1 MNKSST
7 NICDSVEQLV
17 HQLATTLQL
26 HHLILTTAESC
37 TGGMIAAACTDLAGS
52 SAWFDRGFIT
62 YSNDAKTQML
72 GVSSS
77 MIRRHGAVSEETAA
91 AMASGAIASIH
102 AAMAGR
108 PYPAPLVGHVSV
120 AVTGVAGPGGGSDL
134 KPVGTVCFGF
144 SVAGVVTTSTQH
156 FAGDRAAVRQQTV
169 AFALLQLLGLLS

>member
-1 MNKSST
+1 
-7 NICDSVEQLV
+7 
-17 HQLATTLQL
+17 
-26 HHLILTTAESC
+26 
-37 TGGMIAAACTDLAGS
+37 MIAAACTDLAGS
-52 SAWFDRGFIT
+52 SSWFDRGFIT

-91 AMASGAIASIH
+91 AMASGAVACIH
-102 AAMAGR
+102 AAMAGK
-108 PYPAPLVGHVSV
+108 PYPAPLTGHVAV

-144 SVAGVVTTSTQH
+144 SIAGVVTTSTQH

-169 AFALLQLLGLLS
+169 VFALSELLRLLA

>member
-1 MNKSST
+1 MTTAKL
-7 NICDSVEQLV
+7 VEQL
-17 HQLATTLQL
+17 AAKLQSRGL
-26 HHLILTTAESC
+26 LLTTAESC

-77 MIRRHGAVSEETAA
+77 MIRRHGAVSQEVAG
-91 AMASGAIASIH
+91 AMAGGAVRTIAE
-102 AAMAGR
+102 AMAGR
-108 PYPAPLVGHVSV
+108 PYPAGLAAHVAL

-144 SVAGVVTTSTQH
+144 SIGGKVETRAQH
-156 FAGDRAAVRQQTV
+156 FMGDRTAVRAQTTV
-169 AFALLQLLGLLS
+169 FALSELLRLLD

>member
-1 MNKSST
+1 MNT
-7 NICDSVEQLV
+7 DQLIP
-17 HQLATTLQL
+17 HLATALQSRNL
-26 HHLILTTAESC
+26 LLTTAESC
-37 TGGMIAAACTDLAGS
+37 TGGMISAACTDLTGS

-102 AAMAGR
+102 AAMAGK
-108 PYPAPLVGHVSV
+108 PYPTPLVGHVAV

-144 SVAGVVTTSTQH
+144 LVGDVVTTSTQH
-156 FAGDRAAVRQQTV
+156 FLGDRTAVRQQTV
-169 AFALLQLLGLLS
+169 EFAISHLLKIVSDT

>member
-1 MNKSST
+1 MIQKSTS
-7 NICDSVEQLV
+7 QLV
-17 HQLATTLQL
+17 QQLAIKLQSRGL
-26 HHLILTTAESC
+26 LLTTAESC

-77 MIRRHGAVSEETAA
+77 MIRRHGAVSEDVA
-91 AMASGAIASIH
+91 G
-102 AAMAGR
+102 AMAGGAVR
-108 PYPAPLVGHVSV
+108 TIADSMAGKPYPMGLTGHVAV

-144 SVAGVVTTSTQH
+144 SVGGAVTTCTQH
-156 FAGDRAAVRQQTV
+156 FAGDRAQVREQTV
-169 AFALLQLLGLLS
+169 QFALAELLRLIN

>member
-1 MNKSST
+1 MNIT
-7 NICDSVEQLV
+7 PIV
-17 HQLATTLQL
+17 HQLATALEAKGL
-26 HHLILTTAESC
+26 LLTTAESC

-52 SAWFDRGFIT
+52 SNWFDRGFIT

-91 AMASGAIASIH
+91 AMAGGAIASIH
-102 AAMAGR
+102 TAMAGK
-108 PYPAPLVGHVSV
+108 PYPAPLTGHVAV

-144 SVAGVVTTSTQH
+144 SVDGVVTTSTQH
-156 FAGDRAAVRQQTV
+156 FLGDRAAVRAQTV
-169 AFALLQLLGLLS
+169 AFALTQLLRLLANLG

>member
-1 MNKSST
+1 MTGSSSLP
-7 NICDSVEQLV
+7 IL
-17 HQLATTLQL
+17 TTLQQL
-26 HHLILTTAESC
+26 AAQLQARGLLLTTAESC

-62 YSNDAKTQML
+62 YSNEAKTQML

-77 MIRRHGAVSEETAA
+77 LIRRFGAVSEETAA
-91 AMASGAIASIH
+91 AMASGAVACIH

-108 PYPAPLVGHVSV
+108 PYPAPHTGHVAV
-120 AVTGVAGPGGGSDL
+120 AVTGVAGPGGGSEL

-144 SVAGVVTTSTQH
+144 SVRGKVTTSTQH

-169 AFALLQLLGLLS
+169 QFALVQLLGYL